1 VIITK
6 AFLTPHRQLEQ
17 ACLLA
22 LLSDPTLLNYID
34 RAFRSFE
41 LACIHV
47 DDFSDTDHREIFK
60 LLKESIDQEA
70 EEPLNFIH
78 ERLSAE
84 MKEAFTENTPEETYP
99 DWRLQPTDPKLE
111 ALVRTFIRLRRV
123 RIDEGLDQ
131 LVFLQTQERDESGEF
146 SIDVKKTALEYI
158 QVRAKLDHALQQSFA
173 RAK

>member
-1 VIITK
+1 MLMISQT
-6 AFLTPHRQLEQ
+6 LTTEK
-17 ACLLA
+17 
-22 LLSDPTLLNYID
+22 SLN
-34 RAFRSFE
+34 F
-41 LACIHV
+41 
-47 DDFSDTDHREIFK
+47 
-60 LLKESIDQEA
+60 KESIDQEA